1 MTDLFPSNRM
11 KDLPQLSP
19 PAIPDKGF
27 GPDPDVARLNLNEAP
42 MRASRKALAA
52 AVEALAFTNRYPD
65 HGCTGLAAKLAVL
78 SDFPAENII
87 FGNGSSELLFTLALA
102 SLNEGDEAIFPDPT
116 FPSGLKASRIAG
128 AKLVKVPVGQDGAN
142 DIQAMLSA
150 ITDKTGL
157 FYICTPNNPTGN
169 LASAEALKQAA
180 KEVPERCL
188 LMVDEAYYEFGAH
201 EGAPSVLEILKD
213 RSGPWAVT
221 RSFSKA
227 YCLAGMRIGYAL
239 VSGEAVRAPLSTLR
253 GNFNINRMAMAAAE
267 AAVLDQ
273 DHMRQ
278 VLEDTISERTR
289 IENSLKERGFSIWR
303 SYANFVVA
311 KPQKSA
317 AKIQKSLAKAGVL
330 TQFMPW
336 PDEEGSLRI
345 TVGSCEETDKLLAAL
360 S

>member
-1 MTDLFPSNRM
+1 
-11 KDLPQLSP
+11 
-19 PAIPDKGF
+19 
-27 GPDPDVARLNLNEAP
+27 
-42 MRASRKALAA
+42 MR
-52 AVEALAFTNRYPD
+52 V
-65 HGCTGLAAKLAVL
+65 
-78 SDFPAENII
+78 
-87 FGNGSSELLFTLALA
+87 
-102 SLNEGDEAIFPDPT
+102 
-116 FPSGLKASRIAG
+116 
-128 AKLVKVPVGQDGAN
+128 
-142 DIQAMLSA
+142 
-150 ITDKTGL
+150 
-157 FYICTPNNPTGN
+157 
-169 LASAEALKQAA
+169 
-180 KEVPERCL
+180 
-188 LMVDEAYYEFGAH
+188 
-201 EGAPSVLEILKD
+201 
-213 RSGPWAVT
+213 
-221 RSFSKA
+221 
-227 YCLAGMRIGYAL
+227 GYAL